1 MRVFAFRHAPYED
14 LGTIRD
20 VLASLAIDVE
30 CFDLYT
36 GAPAPDIAAA
46 DGLIFMG
53 GPMGVNDGL
62 PYLDREMELIR
73 DAAQRSQPVLG
84 ICLGAQLIAGAL
96 GGRVY
101 RNAMPEIGWFHLRL
115 ASGASTDQIFSQVSA
130 SPTVFQWHNDTFDL
144 PPGATL
150 LASTDVC
157 PNQAF
162 RCGGSIYGLQ
172 FHPEMTAAMIVDW
185 QTHAAQCGE
194 PVAPIDPA
202 PHGVD
207 LPALCRTIVAGWS
220 KVLYA

>member
-1 MRVFAFRHAPYED
+1 MRVFAFRHAAYED

-36 GAPAPDIAAA
+36 GAPSPDIRAA

-62 PYLDREMELIR
+62 SFLDREMDLIR
-73 DAAQRSQPVLG
+73 QAAQRGQGILG
-84 ICLGAQLIAGAL
+84 ICLGAQLIAQAL

-101 RNAMPEIGWFHLRL
+101 RSAQSEIGWFQVLL
-115 ASGASTDQIFSQVSA
+115 SGGAHADPIFSRIGS

-150 LASTDVC
+150 LASSEAC

-162 RCGGSIYGLQ
+162 RCGENIYGLQ
-172 FHPEMTAAMIVDW
+172 FHPEMTAAMIDDW

-194 PVAPIDPA
+194 PVERIDPA
-202 PHGVD
+202 PAGVD
-207 LPALCRTIVAGWS
+207 LPALCRTIVAGWT
-220 KVLYA
+220 KVL